1 MLTTIL
7 QALRSV
13 RRAPALGIAAVL
25 CIGLGASATTT
36 VSTLVSATLL
46 RPVPFPDAERLVRI
60 WFDEPGVN
68 ARVSLSI
75 PEIGDFARMR
85 SFDAFAG
92 TARVRTALR
101 LEQGAERVR
110 GEAVSRGY
118 FDMLGIRP
126 AIGRLL
132 AAADHAPDAP
142 AVIVLSHGTWARH
155 YGSDAAI
162 VGRELRTERAVY
174 TIVGVTE
181 EGFDGTVEDDIVEF
195 FVPVE
200 RYEPVSL
207 TTDRSARPAWVIGR
221 LAPGTSIL
229 QAQTEAEGI
238 RRALAAEYPET
249 YRQLQA
255 RVEPFGESWRER
267 LRSGGGLLFA
277 AAALLLMIAAVNV
290 GCLLLAR
297 VQDRRRELAIR
308 TALGAGRGRIVAQL
322 LVEALILAAAGG
334 ALGALAGPWVLDGF
348 MAISPPGRLSLP
360 RYLRLEPDAITVALA
375 VGALSVAGILAGT
388 VPALFG
394 RQVMPGDVLRAS
406 GRGTLGRGAER
417 RWGALLIASET
428 ALTLVLLVA
437 GGLLVRSYAQLSTAD
452 LGFDR
457 ERIARLAVTLSR
469 SDVGDPSR
477 LPAMYE
483 RLQRELAIVPGVTA
497 VGLVSPTLPPW
508 EGDRGRIRLEGV
520 DLPLAPE
527 GLLAGTHLIDQGFL
541 PMLGARIVAGRNV
554 EAGDA
559 RPDAAVAIIS
569 RSLTIHFGGP
579 ERALGRSI
587 TFVGD
592 DPPTGTFRV
601 VGVAEDLAYDG
612 LIEEDTRRFVQAGN
626 ARAARYDAYVA
637 LARFPNPVVSIGAA
651 TMGQPQAVI
660 EPLRR
665 RIGEIAP
672 ASAVHWVSTMDEEI
686 ALEYA
691 PTRFYTLLVLAF
703 SSSAL
708 ALTSVG
714 LFALLSHAA
723 ARRTSEIGLRLALGA
738 SRAAATGLLLK
749 NGLWPLVAGV
759 TLGGLAAAVAA
770 RAMAGL
776 LYGVGR
782 FDVLTF
788 TVSVVTLVTVALA
801 AGLLP
806 ARRIASIDPV
816 TALRTD

>member
-1 MLTTIL
+1 
-7 QALRSV
+7 
-13 RRAPALGIAAVL
+13 
-25 CIGLGASATTT
+25 
-36 VSTLVSATLL
+36 
-46 RPVPFPDAERLVRI
+46 
-60 WFDEPGVN
+60 
-68 ARVSLSI
+68 
-75 PEIGDFARMR
+75 
-85 SFDAFAG
+85 
-92 TARVRTALR
+92 
-101 LEQGAERVR
+101 
-110 GEAVSRGY
+110 
-118 FDMLGIRP
+118 
-126 AIGRLL
+126 
-132 AAADHAPDAP
+132 
-142 AVIVLSHGTWARH
+142 
-155 YGSDAAI
+155 
-162 VGRELRTERAVY
+162 
-174 TIVGVTE
+174 
-181 EGFDGTVEDDIVEF
+181 
-195 FVPVE
+195 
-200 RYEPVSL
+200 
-207 TTDRSARPAWVIGR
+207 
-221 LAPGTSIL
+221 
-229 QAQTEAEGI
+229 
-238 RRALAAEYPET
+238 
-249 YRQLQA
+249 
-255 RVEPFGESWRER
+255 
-267 LRSGGGLLFA
+267 
-277 AAALLLMIAAVNV
+277 
-290 GCLLLAR
+290 
-297 VQDRRRELAIR
+297 
-308 TALGAGRGRIVAQL
+308 
-322 LVEALILAAAGG
+322 
-334 ALGALAGPWVLDGF
+334 
-348 MAISPPGRLSLP
+348 
-360 RYLRLEPDAITVALA
+360 
-375 VGALSVAGILAGT
+375 
-388 VPALFG
+388 
-394 RQVMPGDVLRAS
+394 
-406 GRGTLGRGAER
+406 
-417 RWGALLIASET
+417 
-428 ALTLVLLVA
+428 
-437 GGLLVRSYAQLSTAD
+437 
-452 LGFDR
+452 
-457 ERIARLAVTLSR
+457 
-469 SDVGDPSR
+469 
-477 LPAMYE
+477 MYQ

-508 EGDRGRIRLEGV
+508 EGDRRRIRLEGV

-554 EAGDA
+554 EAGDT
-559 RPDAAVAIIS
+559 RPDAAVTIIS
-569 RSLTIHFGGP
+569 RSLAIHFGGP

-626 ARAARYDAYVA
+626 VRAARYDAYVA

-759 TLGGLAAAVAA
+759 TLGGLAAAAAA

-776 LYGVGR
+776 LYCVGR